1 MLQNGNF
8 ESDKPQ
14 IIIDKDNFEFSFS
27 KTNNLRN
34 NSNGKNNNN
43 VMLQGNENKNI
54 YGHVNDKKPNNFE
67 NKNAGLIYKLL
78 NRNKNPCEKK
88 IPFFSLIN
96 NMSKTNNITK
106 PKLDINNKNQN
117 SPKKNQDKLF
127 YYKNTENKEHNNI
140 GNAAKHETL
149 FNAKNNNIKDE
160 AKKEILEIFDI
171 KEDVKLPYEIEYFLS
186 NPKFNYDFEHQN
198 DNNSNYQYVNENFID
213 ILLNSFKRKMILDLN
228 IKPIK
233 EVQTEITFFKRN
245 ILISWMTEI
254 NFKYVKDQNILFT
267 AIKYLDLIL
276 YSKKLN
282 VNLNDFQL
290 IGVVCFNLALKMEN
304 HHKVFNLDEMIALTG
319 GGGEN
324 SREKNEIKKQIKKM
338 EKKICD
344 ILNFELEISTTVLIL
359 RRLIQMLNIQNKRME
374 EIFCALSYFFLEL
387 SLYEEHFYELDDFVK
402 ALSSLILTKELLKK
416 YYYQIGFHD
425 YLMNC
430 SKLKTKEIKFY
441 YSLCIK
447 VIKNLKTYKYGSVI
461 FIKYQHKDFYNVLNN
476 YLDPFIIE
484 CTQVTIRNI

>member
-1 MLQNGNF
+1 MLQNGYF
-8 ESDKPQ
+8 ELDKPQ
-14 IIIDKDNFEFSFS
+14 IIINKDNIEFSFS
-27 KTNNLRN
+27 KSNNLRN

-54 YGHVNDKKPNNFE
+54 YSHVNDKKPNNVE

-78 NRNKNPCEKK
+78 NRKKNPCEKK
-88 IPFFSLIN
+88 FTFYSRIN
-96 NMSKTNNITK
+96 NMSQTNNITK

-140 GNAAKHETL
+140 GNTAKHETL
-149 FNAKNNNIKDE
+149 FNAKSNNIKDE
-160 AKKEILEIFDI
+160 TKKEILEIFDI
-171 KEDVKLPYEIEYFLS
+171 KEDAKLPYEIEYFLS

-267 AIKYLDLIL
+267 DIKYLDLIL
-276 YSKKLN
+276 YSKKIN

-290 IGVVCFNLALKMEN
+290 IGVICFNLALKMEN

-344 ILNFELEISTTVLIL
+344 ILNFELEISTSVLIL
-359 RRLIQMLNIQNKRME
+359 RRLIQMLNIQNKKLE

-387 SLYEEHFYELDDFVK
+387 SLYEEHFYEMDDFAK

-425 YLMNC
+425 YLMKC
-430 SKLKTKEIKFY
+430 SKLKTKEIKYY

-447 VIKNLKTYKYGSVI
+447 VIKNLKIYKYGSVI
-461 FIKYQHKDFYNVLNN
+461 FIKYQHKDFYNVINN

-484 CTQVTIRNI
+484 CTQDTIRNI